1 MPSGNSIQT
10 CYQLHRLGF
19 TTQFWYQLSLVL
31 NSVHLPLPHMQ
42 PFISCMAWYWIP
54 WQYHSHYYQLDL
66 VIYNLEL
73 PCTCYQQDIMLPLS
87 PLSLSKNLASSQY
100 HLVYGFWYCL
110 IPTMYPHYM
119 GGIPSGAPRKT
130 ALPLPN
136 GCWAYLHTSSQPTKN
151 QKASL
156 GEAVLLER

>member
-100 HLVYGFWYCL
+100 QRSVVSGTAWYQQCIHIIWVVSL
-110 IPTMYPHYM
+110 AERPEKQHYRCPMAAELTFIPV
-119 GGIPSGAPRKT
+119 ANQPR
-130 ALPLPN
+130 
-136 GCWAYLHTSSQPTKN
+136 TK
-151 QKASL
+151 
-156 GEAVLLER
+156 RHH